1 HRGVVVPVD
10 AVAVVTV
17 VVDPGAASLAVVLL
31 PDRSGVVRVAAVVLD
46 AGDVAL
52 GRICVREGRR
62 GEGELARL
70 GGVGGGVGLR
80 GVCAQ
85 VTGLGPVALHGP
97 GVAVRVVHLGSLGG
111 EQVVELTALRLVAG
125 LLGRRVAGLLG
136 RVGRSG
142 GRRRDGVV
150 AAVDQGDRAPDQQGE
165 HHQSADDDPGD
176 DRPVAALTAPTGW
189 GPHRARRLGRAAAVG
204 LLAAVARAALC
215 RVVRRLRRTVG
226 RRRRAVLSRLAGLA
240 RLAVGRLLRLT
251 GTVLSGRPER
261 SLLPAWLLGW
271 VLRHHAL
278 LRSTTAAATTVSHG
292 TAPAWRQRPEPISI
306 LALSPGRLT
315 QRRKP
320 L

>member
-62 GEGELARL
+62 GAGELARV

-125 LLGRRVAGLLG
+125 LLGRLVAGLLGRLVAGLLG

-176 DRPVAALTAPTGW
+176 DRPVAALTTPTGW

-204 LLAAVARAALC
+204 LLAAVARGALC

-278 LRSTTAAATTVSHG
+278 LRST
-292 TAPAWRQRPEPISI
+292 
-306 LALSPGRLT
+306 
-315 QRRKP
+315 
-320 L
+320 